1 MNVPDF
7 RSQLEEEL
15 AWRTEEILFFQNQCS
30 HIAETDQQDKFRRAL
45 VLLLYSNFEG
55 FCAFALELYV
65 TAINEEEVECSKAN
79 YAIVAASLHD
89 VLVTLRTG
97 NKKAVEFKNNAP
109 DDSKLHLFSR
119 DREFV
124 EKAYDILKRKVK
136 IPEGTVN
143 TESNLNTIVLRKNLY
158 RLGLPHD
165 QFKSLEPEIEKLLGL
180 RNQIAH
186 GETKKGVTV
195 LQYEQLRTSA
205 LRVMTEITTGL
216 TKAFSEKKY
225 LLPPAGGLPPS
236 VAAAGG
242 S

>member
-1 MNVPDF
+1 MNVSDF

-15 AWRTEEILFFQNQCS
+15 AWRIEEILFFQNQCS
-30 HIAETDQQDKFRRAL
+30 YISKLDQQEKFRRAL

-55 FCAFALELYV
+55 FCTFALQLYV
-65 TAINEEEVECSKAN
+65 TAINQEEVECSLAN

-97 NKKAVEFKNNAP
+97 NKKAVEFKSSAP

-124 EKAYDILKRKVK
+124 EKAYDILKRKVR

-143 TESNLNTIVLRKNLY
+143 TESNLNSVVLRKNLY
-158 RLGLPHD
+158 RLGLPHE
-165 QFKSLEPEIEKLLGL
+165 QFQSLEPEIEKLLGL
-180 RNQIAH
+180 RNKIAH
-186 GETKKGVTV
+186 GESKQGVNV
-195 LQYEQLRTSA
+195 LLYEQLRTSA
-205 LRVMTEITTGL
+205 LNVMSEITTGL

-225 LLPPAGGLPPS
+225 LLPTDNNLAPKAEAVGG
-236 VAAAGG
+236 A
-242 S
+242 